1 MFLNKMNFSLCSEG
15 KILING
21 RGVERAFL
29 EESKSMNQIQTWPHE
44 QDTN

>member
-1 MFLNKMNFSLCSEG
+1 MNFSLCSEG

-29 EESKSMNQIQTWPHE
+29 EESKGMTQIQTWPHE